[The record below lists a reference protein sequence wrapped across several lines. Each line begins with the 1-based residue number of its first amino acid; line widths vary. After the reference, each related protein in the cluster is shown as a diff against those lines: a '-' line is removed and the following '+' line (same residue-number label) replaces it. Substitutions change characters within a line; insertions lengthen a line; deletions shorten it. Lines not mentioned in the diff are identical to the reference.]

1 MSFRDLEYLL
11 QEAFIGIRRNG
22 VMAFASISTVALSL
36 TVLGAFVLSA
46 MGANNFASAQL
57 DQFQIYVF
65 VNQEAGAERANQVAE
80 SMRKMPGVGSVTLLS
95 RDREWETFKRK
106 RSDISSAG
114 LPGNPLPY
122 TIQAQVSDPQRT
134 TFIADKIRAMKDV
147 DKVNE
152 GRDMLGR
159 VIALARVIKVVSV
172 VGIIVLL
179 VTASFIISNA
189 IRLTLYAR
197 RMEIRIMQLVGAT
210 NEFIRVPL
218 IIEGIV
224 FGCVGGLV
232 AWLMIRVLST
242 VLAGEVQAI
251 GPFLA
256 DFSSRVQPGELSL
269 GMVALGALIGALG
282 SYLSIRRFLRS

>member
-1 MSFRDLEYLL
+1 MTFRDLEYLL

-22 VMAFASISTVALSL
+22 VMAFASITTVALSL
-36 TVLGAFVLSA
+36 AVLGAFVLSA

-57 DQFQIYVF
+57 GQFQIYVF
-65 VNQEAGAERANQVAE
+65 VNQEAGAERAGQVAE
-80 SMRKMPGVGSVTLLS
+80 SMRKMVGVGSVNLLS

-106 RSDISSAG
+106 RADISPAG
-114 LPGNPLPY
+114 LTNPLPY
-122 TIQAQVSDPQRT
+122 TIQARVTDPQRT
-134 TFIADKIRAMKDV
+134 TFIADKIRVMKDV

-152 GRDMLGR
+152 GRELLGR

-179 VTASFIISNA
+179 ITASFIISNA

-210 NEFIRVPL
+210 NEFIRIPL
-218 IIEGIV
+218 IIEGVV

-242 VLAGEVQAI
+242 VLSGEVQAI
-251 GPFLA
+251 GPFLS
-256 DFSSRVQPGELSL
+256 DFSSRVQPSELSV
-269 GMVALGALIGALG
+269 GMVALGALIGASG